1 MQFVTAQAKLEKL
14 KNLDL
19 YGCPVTNQ
27 PGYRDQVFQLLPNLQ
42 LLDGLDKEGKEG
54 QESSDDE
61 EEDYEGIQKVPVV
74 YVLFVIKRDNSSNLQ
89 INLLEPCVYWL

>member
-1 MQFVTAQAKLEKL
+1 MYSNILTQVVIQSKLDKL

-27 PGYRDQVFQLLPNLQ
+27 PGYRDQVFGLIPKLQ

-54 QESSDDE
+54 QESSDEEE
-61 EEDYEGIQKVPVV
+61 EEDYEGN
-74 YVLFVIKRDNSSNLQ
+74 YDNYNIL
-89 INLLEPCVYWL
+89 I

>member
-1 MQFVTAQAKLEKL
+1 MVYVTLQAKLEKL

-27 PGYRDQVFQLLPNLQ
+27 PGYRDQVFGLLSNLQ

-54 QESSDDE
+54 QESSDEEE
-61 EEDYEGIQKVPVV
+61 EEDYEGNIVKVNMYVSRGWVV
-74 YVLFVIKRDNSSNLQ
+74 VTYKDLSLSV
-89 INLLEPCVYWL
+89 